1 MKIKFRQTGGFAGL
15 AKSAEINH
23 KDLSKEESDI
33 LNSLVEQSK
42 FFEIPEPTP
51 NAAPDIEQ
59 YSISVESEG
68 KTREMHVSRANV
80 PETLKPLIKHIA
92 KKAKYEKR

>member
-15 AKSAEINH
+15 TKSAEINREN
-23 KDLSKEESDI
+23 LSKEESDM

-51 NAAPDIEQ
+51 DAAPDIEQ
-59 YSISVESEG
+59 YSISIESEG
-68 KTREMHVSRANV
+68 KTREMHLGRSNV

-92 KKAKYEKR
+92 QKAKYEKR

>member
-1 MKIKFRQTGGFAGL
+1 MKIKFRQSGGFAGL
-15 AKSAEINH
+15 IKSVEINRD
-23 KDLSKEESDI
+23 DLSEEESDI

-51 NAAPDIEQ
+51 YAAPDIEQ
-59 YSISVESEG
+59 YFISVELEG

-80 PETLKPLIKHIA
+80 PKTLKPLIKHIA
-92 KKAKYEKR
+92 KMAKYEKR